1 MQVHLDNCEACRSD
15 FHLIHRA
22 LLEVRRESD
31 LPKTAAMWEGVQ
43 SKIRQWKASQSN
55 PELSA
60 EAVRGR
66 VADQVGLFLG
76 SQATRKVL
84 EPASPNNQNL
94 LSLLEPVL
102 AEFLGSGA
110 AAALVN
116 HVIDTAIVK
125 I

>member
-1 MQVHLDNCEACRSD
+1 
-15 FHLIHRA
+15 
-22 LLEVRRESD
+22 
-31 LPKTAAMWEGVQ
+31 MWEGVQ
-43 SKIRQWKASQSN
+43 SKIRQWKASQSK

-60 EAVRGR
+60 EAVRRR